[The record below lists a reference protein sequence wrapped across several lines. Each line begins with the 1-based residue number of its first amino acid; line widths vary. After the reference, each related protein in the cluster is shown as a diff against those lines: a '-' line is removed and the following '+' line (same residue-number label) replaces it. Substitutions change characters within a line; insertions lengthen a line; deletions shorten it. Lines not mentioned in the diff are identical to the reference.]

1 MSRVLEIEA
10 AGGAIDAHVF
20 TPANASG
27 PLSPVVLFTDIG
39 GVRACYHAKAQTVAD
54 AGYAVLMPN
63 IYYRQ
68 QAGQVVPDGKY
79 FHDDDILPTLF
90 EYAGQLT
97 PQAQAED
104 FRALLDCIDV
114 EPEFATGGVGVVGY
128 CLTGAFALRMAA
140 WHPARIAAAGAFH
153 GARLAAKDDSD
164 SPANEVNTIA
174 AQVYLGHAD
183 MDEHM
188 PPEQIAKLDGALADA
203 GVHFTTELYR
213 GALHGYTAKDSEAYD
228 AAADA
233 RHYRRLF
240 TLFDEALS

>member
-1 MSRVLEIEA
+1 MSRALEINA
-10 AGGAIDAHVF
+10 TAGTIDAHVF
-20 TPANASG
+20 TPADASG
-27 PLSPVVLFTDIG
+27 PLPPVVLFTDIG
-39 GVRACYHAKAQTVAD
+39 GVRACYHDKAQTVAD

-68 QAGQVVPDGKY
+68 QAGQVVSDGKS
-79 FHDDDILPTLF
+79 FHDADILPTLF

-104 FRALLDCIDV
+104 FRALLDCIDA

-140 WHPARIAAAGAFH
+140 WHPSRIAAAAAFH
-153 GARLAAKDDSD
+153 AARLAVTDDPD
-164 SPANEVNTIA
+164 SLVNTVGSIA

-183 MDEHM
+183 KDEHM
-188 PPEQIAKLDGALADA
+188 PPAQIATLDGALADA

-240 TLFDEALS
+240 TLFGETLQ